1 MTAELERLKF
11 ADFEFERFPNGLCRA
26 RVDLQRRGGDD
37 PYSGTF
43 EGSGSAT
50 GALRCSAQ
58 ASLLALAKAVG
69 SSYSFELLGVKTVNA
84 DRDRGAFGAWRT
96 DGASTRGILRLS
108 RQLGTCGCR
117 CRLECYQPLAL
128 QHRRHQVI
136 QPPSWPGAVSVLRPR
151 ELCPTPTHQRRRR

>member
-84 DRDRGAFGAWRT
+84 FDSTIVIVALSVRGERMA
-96 DGASTRGILRLS
+96 
-108 RQLGTCGCR
+108 RQLVGSYVCR
-117 CRLECYQPLAL
+117 DNSERAA
-128 QHRRHQVI
+128 
-136 QPPSWPGAVSVLRPR
+136 AVAVLSATNRFLFNTAATR
-151 ELCPTPTHQRRRR
+151 